1 MKIFKYL
8 IEAFFIYTLFFLFKI
23 IGLNFSRKISSF
35 LITKIGFLF
44 RKKKIIKKN
53 ILNAFKNYSDSEVDR
68 LIEGMW
74 LNYSY
79 IFAEYIHLNKFRLNK
94 FKKEY
99 IRVHGAEILN
109 KISKSNKPAIFIS
122 GHFGNFELMAME
134 LEKRNI
140 NLSAIYRPLNNIF
153 LNPLMVYLRKKYICK
168 NQIKKGLSG
177 TRESI
182 KFLKKNTSI
191 ALMVDQRVGESDRS
205 PFFGIPAHTTSIPA
219 QLALKFDLE
228 IFPVYLE
235 RKNDNSF
242 YMEIQEP
249 IEINKTKNIEED
261 KKNITIKINQRIEEM
276 VLRNPGQWI
285 WTHSRWK

>member
-249 IEINKTKNIEED
+249 IKIDKTKNIEED
-261 KKNITIKINQRIEEM
+261 KKNITIKINQRIEKM

>member
-1 MKIFKYL
+1 
-8 IEAFFIYTLFFLFKI
+8 
-23 IGLNFSRKISSF
+23 
-35 LITKIGFLF
+35 
-44 RKKKIIKKN
+44 
-53 ILNAFKNYSDSEVDR
+53 
-68 LIEGMW
+68 
-74 LNYSY
+74 
-79 IFAEYIHLNKFRLNK
+79 
-94 FKKEY
+94 
-99 IRVHGAEILN
+99 
-109 KISKSNKPAIFIS
+109 
-122 GHFGNFELMAME
+122 MAME
-134 LEKRNI
+134 LEKRNV

-182 KFLKKNTSI
+182 NFIKKKTSI

-219 QLALKFDLE
+219 QIAVKFDLE

-242 YMEIQEP
+242 YMEIQDP
-249 IEINKTKNIEED
+249 IKIDRTKNIEED
-261 KKNITIKINQRIEEM
+261 KKNITIKINQRIEKM

>member
-1 MKIFKYL
+1 MKILKYL
-8 IEAFFIYTLFFLFKI
+8 IEAIIIYILFFLFKI
-23 IGLNFSRKISSF
+23 IGLNLSRKISSAI
-35 LITKIGFLF
+35 ITKIGFIF

-53 ILNAFKNYSDSEVDR
+53 ILNVFKNYSETEIDR
-68 LIEGMW
+68 LIKSMW
-74 LNYSY
+74 LNYSN

-94 FKKEY
+94 FKEDY
-99 IRVHGAEILN
+99 MEVQGIENLN
-109 KISKSNKPAIFIS
+109 KIKKNNKPAIFIS

-134 LEKRNI
+134 LEKRDI

-182 KFLKKNTSI
+182 KFIQKNTSI
-191 ALMVDQRVGESDRS
+191 ALMVDQRVGESDRC

-219 QLALKFDLE
+219 QLAIKFDLE
-228 IFPVYLE
+228 IFPIYLE
-235 RKNDNSF
+235 RKNDHSF
-242 YMEIQEP
+242 YMEIQDP
-249 IEINKTKNIEED
+249 IKIQRSNNIEED
-261 KKNITIKINQRIEEM
+261 KKNITIKINEVIEKM